1 MKHYYRIGEI
11 VELYG
16 VGPDSLRYYEKLG
29 ILKPHRGEN
38 NYRMYHIHDLWRL
51 NVIRDLRELGF
62 SMAQIQEYLEHR
74 SLDSTEELLTREL
87 SVIEKRMRAL
97 ENLKSNIE
105 DRLDVLKEIRTQPLG
120 VIEQKYIGRR
130 HCYTIPSGYQ
140 IDEEMD
146 MLIKQLVNKDP
157 NKLYIIGNNRIGSV
171 IPLSSA
177 RAGNYRDYSQ
187 VFIIEKSGDEVIP
200 EGIYLTVSYDGSC
213 ARNETY
219 IPALLS
225 YAEEHGLT
233 PAGPILE
240 LLLADIHQTDDVQ
253 ECRTEL
259 QILCETC

>member
-1 MKHYYRIGEI
+1 
-11 VELYG
+11 
-16 VGPDSLRYYEKLG
+16 
-29 ILKPHRGEN
+29 
-38 NYRMYHIHDLWRL
+38 
-51 NVIRDLRELGF
+51 
-62 SMAQIQEYLEHR
+62 
-74 SLDSTEELLTREL
+74 
-87 SVIEKRMRAL
+87 MRAL

-157 NKLYIIGNNRIGSV
+157 DKLYIIGNNRIGSV

-213 ARNETY
+213 ARMKLTS
-219 IPALLS
+219 PLS
-225 YAEEHGLT
+225 FPMQKNTGSRRRPYPGAF
-233 PAGPILE
+233 AG
-240 LLLADIHQTDDVQ
+240 
-253 ECRTEL
+253 
-259 QILCETC
+259 

>member
-1 MKHYYRIGEI
+1 M
-11 VELYG
+11 
-16 VGPDSLRYYEKLG
+16 
-29 ILKPHRGEN
+29 
-38 NYRMYHIHDLWRL
+38 
-51 NVIRDLRELGF
+51 
-62 SMAQIQEYLEHR
+62 
-74 SLDSTEELLTREL
+74 
-87 SVIEKRMRAL
+87 
-97 ENLKSNIE
+97 KSNIE

-157 NKLYIIGNNRIGSV
+157 DKLYIIGNNRIGSV

-213 ARNETY
+213 ARRNLHPRSPFLCRRTRAHARRPY
-219 IPALLS
+219 PGAF
-225 YAEEHGLT
+225 
-233 PAGPILE
+233 AG
-240 LLLADIHQTDDVQ
+240 
-253 ECRTEL
+253 
-259 QILCETC
+259 